1 VPAEVSAK
9 VLAVEVSAKVSAGM
23 MAAGVMA
30 AQMLAAKVSAKVAAR
45 IRGPSEWRQVAKDGS
60 ESPRPSS
67 FVRAVVVGW
76 VAASVCCRVVSA
88 KVLGDVVVSVRGMV
102 GRILRRS

>member
-1 VPAEVSAK
+1 MSAK
-9 VLAVEVSAKVSAGM
+9 VSAKVSAGM

-30 AQMLAAKVSAKVAAR
+30 AQMLAGR
-45 IRGPSEWRQVAKDGS
+45 MRGPSEWRQVAKDGS

-76 VAASVCCRVVSA
+76 MAASVCCRVVSP
-88 KVLGDVVVSVRGMV
+88 KVLGGAVVSARGMV

>member
-23 MAAGVMA
+23 MAAGMMA
-30 AQMLAAKVSAKVAAR
+30 AQMLAAKVAAR
-45 IRGPSEWRQVAKDGS
+45 MRGPSEWRQVAKDGS
-60 ESPRPSS
+60 ESPRPGS
-67 FVRAVVVGW
+67 FVRAVVVEW
-76 VAASVCCRVVSA
+76 VAASVCCRAVSA
-88 KVLGDVVVSVRGMV
+88 KVLGGVAVSARGMV

>member
-1 VPAEVSAK
+1 MSAK
-9 VLAVEVSAKVSAGM
+9 VLAVEVSAKVSAG
-23 MAAGVMA
+23 VMA
-30 AQMLAAKVSAKVAAR
+30 AQMLAAQMLAAEVSAEVAAR
-45 IRGPSEWRQVAKDGS
+45 MRGPSEWRQVAKDGS

-76 VAASVCCRVVSA
+76 MAASVCCRVVSA
-88 KVLGDVVVSVRGMV
+88 KVLGGVVVSARGMV